1 MGSKMADHKIKILII
16 DDEKNIRLTLRDILE
31 DDGHLVVEAGTGED
45 GLELLKIES
54 VNLVLLDVR
63 LPGMDG
69 IEVLKEIR
77 KIDETLDVIMI
88 SGHATVGTAVDA
100 LRIGAYDF
108 LEKPLS
114 LARVKLAIRNLSEK
128 QTLAKRSA
136 LVQQT
141 QKDKYRLVGSS
152 PQIHQVLD
160 TARRVG
166 PTSAKVLIRGE
177 SGTGKELVAHAIH
190 AASPRAEDA
199 FVKFNAAAIP
209 SELVE
214 SELFGH
220 EKGAFTGAVG
230 QKKGKI
236 EMANGG
242 TLFLDEIGDMSLS
255 AQAKILRVLED
266 GKFERVGGTQ
276 TQTVDIRLLAATN
289 KPLEE
294 MVSAGSFRE
303 DLFYRLNVVPINLPP
318 LREREGDIKTLLNH
332 FLTFYAAELSLLP
345 KQFTRDAMN
354 MLVGYPFPG
363 NIREL
368 RNLIERLYILS
379 PNEEIDLPEVKPHL
393 NQVVSGEG
401 DTAIFTETRPFAEAK
416 RMFEERFLE
425 SQLRQHAGN
434 ISRTANSLGMQQS
447 NLSRKLKE
455 LGLGKS

>member
-1 MGSKMADHKIKILII
+1 MAEHKIKILII

-31 DDGHLVVEAGTGED
+31 DDGHHVLEAGSGED
-45 GLELLKIES
+45 GVTLLKQEN
-54 VNLVLLDVR
+54 VDLVLLDVR

-69 IEVLKEIR
+69 IETLKEIR
-77 KIDETLDVIMI
+77 KIDSGLDVIMI

-128 QTLAKRSA
+128 QSLSKRSI
-136 LVQQT
+136 LNQQT
-141 QKDKYRLVGSS
+141 QADKYRLVGKS
-152 PQIHQVLD
+152 PQIQMILE
-160 TARRVG
+160 TAKRVG
-166 PTSAKVLIRGE
+166 PTHAKVLIRGE

-190 AASPRAEDA
+190 AASPRADEP

-276 TQTVDIRLLAATN
+276 TQSVDIRLLAATN
-289 KPLEE
+289 KPLED
-294 MVSAGSFRE
+294 MVSQGRFRE

-318 LREREGDIKTLLNH
+318 LREREGDIK
-332 FLTFYAAELSLLP
+332 
-345 KQFTRDAMN
+345 RC
-354 MLVGYPFPG
+354 
-363 NIREL
+363 
-368 RNLIERLYILS
+368 
-379 PNEEIDLPEVKPHL
+379 
-393 NQVVSGEG
+393 
-401 DTAIFTETRPFAEAK
+401 
-416 RMFEERFLE
+416 
-425 SQLRQHAGN
+425 
-434 ISRTANSLGMQQS
+434 
-447 NLSRKLKE
+447 
-455 LGLGKS
+455 

>member
-1 MGSKMADHKIKILII
+1 MADHKIKILII

-31 DDGHLVVEAGTGED
+31 DEGHHVLEAGTGED
-45 GLELLKIES
+45 GLALLKNEN
-54 VNLVLLDVR
+54 VDLVLLDVR

-69 IEVLKEIR
+69 IEVLKGIR
-77 KIDETLDVIMI
+77 EIDETLDVIMI

-136 LVQQT
+136 VIQQT
-141 QKDKYRLVGSS
+141 QKDKYRLVGTS
-152 PQIHQVLD
+152 PQIEQVLE

-236 EMANGG
+236 EMANSG

-276 TQTVDIRLLAATN
+276 TQSVDIRLLAATN
-289 KPLEE
+289 KHLEE
-294 MVSAGSFRE
+294 MVSEGGFRE

-332 FLTFYAAELSLLP
+332 FLAHYAAELNLFP
-345 KQFTRDAMN
+345 KQFSRDAMN

-379 PNEEIDLPEVKPHL
+379 PNDEIDLPEVKPHL
-393 NQVVSGEG
+393 NQVVSAEG
-401 DTAIFTETRPFAEAK
+401 DAAIFAETRPFAEAK

>member
-1 MGSKMADHKIKILII
+1 MADHKIKILII

-31 DDGHLVVEAGTGED
+31 DEGHLVLDAGTGEA
-45 GLELLKIES
+45 GLELLKKEN

-69 IEVLKEIR
+69 IEVLKGIR
-77 KIDETLDVIMI
+77 KIDESLDVIMI

-128 QTLAKRSA
+128 QTLVKRSA
-136 LVQQT
+136 LIQQT
-141 QKDKYRLVGSS
+141 QKDKYRLVGNS
-152 PQIHQVLD
+152 PQIQQVLE

-236 EMANGG
+236 EMANAG

-276 TQTVDIRLLAATN
+276 TQSVDIRLLAATN

-294 MVSAGSFRE
+294 MVSQGKFRE
-303 DLFYRLNVVPINLPP
+303 DLFYRLNVVPINIPP
-318 LREREGDIKTLLNH
+318 LREREGDIKILVHH
-332 FLTFYAAELSLLP
+332 FLAHYAAELSLVP
-345 KQFTRDAMN
+345 KQFSRDAMN

-393 NQVVSGEG
+393 NQVISVEGEA
-401 DTAIFTETRPFAEAK
+401 AIFSETRPFAEAK

-434 ISRTANSLGMQQS
+434 ISRTAISLGMQQS

>member
-1 MGSKMADHKIKILII
+1 MTDHKIKILII

-31 DDGHLVVEAGTGED
+31 DDGHQVFDAESGEAG
-45 GLELLKIES
+45 LKLLKTAN
-54 VNLVLLDVR
+54 VDLVLLDVR

-69 IEVLKEIR
+69 VAVLKAIR
-77 KIDETLDVIMI
+77 KFDPDLDVIMI

-100 LRIGAYDF
+100 LRVGAYDF

-128 QTLAKRSA
+128 QSLLKQSTLN
-136 LVQQT
+136 QQT
-141 QKDKYRLVGSS
+141 QQDKYRLVGES
-152 PQIHQVLD
+152 PQIQQVLE

-166 PTSAKVLIRGE
+166 PTQAKVLIRGE
-177 SGTGKELVAHAIH
+177 SGTGKELIAHAIH
-190 AASPRAEDA
+190 AASSRAAEP

-236 EMANGG
+236 EMAHGG
-242 TLFLDEIGDMSLS
+242 TLFLDEIGDMGLS
-255 AQAKILRVLED
+255 AQSKILRVLED

-294 MVSAGSFRE
+294 MVSSGQFRE
-303 DLFYRLNVVPINLPP
+303 DLFYRLNVVPIKLPP
-318 LREREGDIKTLLNH
+318 LRERKGDTKRLLKH
-332 FLTFYAAELSLLP
+332 FLTYYAAELSLPP
-345 KQFTRDAMN
+345 KHFSRDA
-354 MLVGYPFPG
+354 LHALSKYPFPG

-368 RNLIERLYILS
+368 RNLVERLYILS
-379 PNEEIDLPEVKPHL
+379 PNTVIEFHEVQPHL
-393 NQVVSGEG
+393 NQIVTAEGES
-401 DTAIFTETRPFAEAK
+401 ALFVETRPFAEAK
-416 RMFEERFLE
+416 RMFEARFLE

-434 ISRTANSLGMQQS
+434 ISRTAASLGMQQS

-455 LGLGKS
+455 LGLGKA

>member
-1 MGSKMADHKIKILII
+1 MADYKIKILII

-31 DDGHLVVEAGTGED
+31 DEGHQVLEAGTGED
-45 GLELLKIES
+45 GLALLKNES

-69 IEVLKEIR
+69 IEVLKGIR
-77 KIDETLDVIMI
+77 EIDETLDVIMI

-136 LVQQT
+136 VIQQT

-152 PQIHQVLD
+152 PQIEQVLE

-166 PTSAKVLIRGE
+166 PTAAKVLIRGE

-190 AASPRAEDA
+190 AASSRAEDA

-276 TQTVDIRLLAATN
+276 TQSVDIRLLAATN

-294 MVSAGSFRE
+294 MVAEGRFRE

-332 FLTFYAAELSLLP
+332 FLSHYAAELSLLP
-345 KQFTRDAMN
+345 KQFSRDAMN

-379 PNEEIDLPEVKPHL
+379 PNQEIDLPEVKPHL
-393 NQVVSGEG
+393 NQVVSAEG
-401 DTAIFTETRPFAEAK
+401 DSAIFTETRPFAEAK

>member
-1 MGSKMADHKIKILII
+1 MADHKIKILII

-31 DDGHLVVEAGTGED
+31 DDGHLVLDAASGEAG
-45 GLELLKIES
+45 LETLKRES
-54 VNLVLLDVR
+54 VDLVLLDVR

-69 IEVLKEIR
+69 IEVLKAIR
-77 KIDETLDVIMI
+77 KIAEDLDVIMI

-128 QTLAKRSA
+128 QSLTKRTTLIKQSESI
-136 LVQQT
+136 
-141 QKDKYRLVGSS
+141 KYRLIGDS
-152 PQIHQVLD
+152 PQINLVLD

-166 PTSAKVLIRGE
+166 PTQAKVLIRGE

-190 AASPRAEDA
+190 AASSRGEDA

-230 QKKGKI
+230 QKKGKL

-276 TQTVDIRLLAATN
+276 TQSVDIRLLAATN

-294 MVSAGSFRE
+294 MVSTGLFRE

-318 LREREGDIKTLLNH
+318 LREREGDIKILLNH
-332 FLTFYAAELSLLP
+332 FLAHYAAELSLSP
-345 KQFTRDAMN
+345 KHFSRDAMT
-354 MLVGYPFPG
+354 MLVAYPFPG

-379 PNEEIDLPEVKPHL
+379 PNTEMDIHEIKPHL
-393 NQVVSGEG
+393 NQVISAEG
-401 DTAIFTETRPFAEAK
+401 DAAIFTETRPFSEAK

-434 ISRTANSLGMQQS
+434 ISRTAKSLSMQQS

-455 LGLGKS
+455 LGLGKP

>member
-1 MGSKMADHKIKILII
+1 MAEHKIKILII

-31 DDGHLVVEAGTGED
+31 DDGHQVVEAGSGEA
-45 GLELLKIES
+45 GLDLLKRES
-54 VNLVLLDVR
+54 ADLVLLDVR

-69 IEVLKEIR
+69 VEVLKAIR
-77 KIDETLDVIMI
+77 KLDENLDVIMI

-128 QTLAKRSA
+128 QSLKNKSA
-136 LVQQT
+136 LIQQS
-141 QKDKYRLVGSS
+141 DKVKYHMVGNS
-152 PQIHQVLD
+152 PQINLVLE

-166 PTSAKVLIRGE
+166 PTQAKVLIRGE

-190 AASPRAEDA
+190 AASARAEEA

-220 EKGAFTGAVG
+220 EKGAFTGAVS

-294 MVSAGSFRE
+294 MVSTGSFRE
-303 DLFYRLNVVPINLPP
+303 DLFYRLNVVPVNLPP
-318 LREREGDIKTLLNH
+318 LREREGDIKVLLNH
-332 FLTFYAAELSLLP
+332 FLAHYAAELSVAP
-345 KQFTRDAMN
+345 KHFSRDAMN

-379 PNEEIDLPEVKPHL
+379 PNTEIDINEVKPHL
-393 NQVVSGEG
+393 NQVVSPDG
-401 DTAIFTETRPFAEAK
+401 DAALFNETRPFAEAK
-416 RMFEERFLE
+416 RIFEERFLE

-434 ISRTANSLGMQQS
+434 ISRTASSLGMQQS

>member
-1 MGSKMADHKIKILII
+1 MKILII

-31 DDGHLVVEAGTGED
+31 DDGHHVLEAGSGED
-45 GLELLKIES
+45 GLDLLKKEN
-54 VNLVLLDVR
+54 VDLVLLDVR

-69 IEVLKEIR
+69 IEVLKGI
-77 KIDETLDVIMI
+77 KGIDESLDVIMI

-128 QTLAKRSA
+128 QSLSKRTA
-136 LVQQT
+136 VIEQT
-141 QKDKYRLVGSS
+141 QKDKYRLVGQS
-152 PQIHQVLD
+152 PQMEQVLD

-166 PTSAKVLIRGE
+166 PTQAKVLIRGE

-190 AASPRAEDA
+190 AASSRASEP

-236 EMANGG
+236 EMANSG

-276 TQTVDIRLLAATN
+276 TQSVDIRLLAATN

-294 MVSAGSFRE
+294 MVKAGQFRE

-318 LREREGDIKTLLNH
+318 LREREGDIKSLLTH
-332 FLTFYAAELSLLP
+332 FLAHYAAELSLIP
-345 KQFTRDAMN
+345 KHFSRDALK
-354 MLVGYPFPG
+354 MLIDYSFPG

-368 RNLIERLYILS
+368 RNLVERLYILS
-379 PNEEIDLPEVKPHL
+379 PNTEIDIAEVKPHL
-393 NQVVSGEG
+393 NQVAASEGEA
-401 DTAIFTETRPFAEAK
+401 AIFTETRSFADAK
-416 RMFEERFLE
+416 RIFEERYLE

-434 ISRTANSLGMQQS
+434 ISRTAKSLGMQQS

-455 LGLGKS
+455 LGLGKP

>member
-242 TLFLDEIGDMSLS
+242 TLFLDEIGDM
-255 AQAKILRVLED
+255 
-266 GKFERVGGTQ
+266 
-276 TQTVDIRLLAATN
+276 
-289 KPLEE
+289 
-294 MVSAGSFRE
+294 
-303 DLFYRLNVVPINLPP
+303 
-318 LREREGDIKTLLNH
+318 
-332 FLTFYAAELSLLP
+332 
-345 KQFTRDAMN
+345 
-354 MLVGYPFPG
+354 
-363 NIREL
+363 
-368 RNLIERLYILS
+368 
-379 PNEEIDLPEVKPHL
+379 
-393 NQVVSGEG
+393 
-401 DTAIFTETRPFAEAK
+401 
-416 RMFEERFLE
+416 
-425 SQLRQHAGN
+425 
-434 ISRTANSLGMQQS
+434 
-447 NLSRKLKE
+447 
-455 LGLGKS
+455 

>member
-1 MGSKMADHKIKILII
+1 MLEHKIKILIV

-31 DDGHLVVEAGTGED
+31 DDGHEVLEAGSGED
-45 GLELLKIES
+45 GLSTLKKQN
-54 VNLVLLDVR
+54 VDLVLLDVR

-69 IEVLKEIR
+69 IEVLKAIR
-77 KIDETLDVIMI
+77 DLDESLDVIMI

-128 QTLAKRSA
+128 QSLSKKSA

-141 QKDKYRLVGSS
+141 QKDKYNLIGGS
-152 PQIHQVLD
+152 PQIGNVLD
-160 TARRVG
+160 TAQRVG
-166 PTSAKVLIRGE
+166 PTQAKVLIRGE

-190 AASPRAEDA
+190 AASARAEES

-236 EMANGG
+236 EMAHSG

-276 TQTVDIRLLAATN
+276 TQSVDIRLLAATN

-294 MVSAGSFRE
+294 MVSTGKFRE

-318 LREREGDIKTLLNH
+318 LREREGDIKILLKH
-332 FLTFYAAELSLLP
+332 FLAHYAAELSLPP
-345 KQFTRDAMN
+345 KHFSRDALK
-354 MLVGYPFPG
+354 MLSDYSFPG

-368 RNLIERLYILS
+368 RNLVERLYILS
-379 PNEEIDLPEVKPHL
+379 PSTEIDIPEVKPHL
-393 NQVVSGEG
+393 NQVVSSEG
-401 DTAIFTETRPFAEAK
+401 DAAIFTETKPFTEAK
-416 RMFEERFLE
+416 RLFEERFLE

-434 ISRTANSLGMQQS
+434 ISRTAKSLGMQQS

>member
-1 MGSKMADHKIKILII
+1 MAEHKIKILVI

-31 DDGHLVVEAGTGED
+31 DDGHSVIEAGSGED
-45 GLELLKIES
+45 GLELLKNEN
-54 VNLVLLDVR
+54 VDLVLLDVR

-69 IEVLKEIR
+69 IEVLKGIR

-128 QTLAKRSA
+128 QTLSKRSV
-136 LVQQT
+136 LIQQA
-141 QKDKYRLVGSS
+141 QHDKYRMVGHS
-152 PQIHQVLD
+152 PQIQQVLD

-166 PTSAKVLIRGE
+166 PTQAKVLIRGE

-190 AASPRAEDA
+190 AASPRSEET

-209 SELVE
+209 TELVE

-294 MVSAGSFRE
+294 MVSVGGFRE

-332 FLTFYAAELSLLP
+332 FLGFYAAELSLTP
-345 KQFTRDAMN
+345 KRFSRDAMN
-354 MLVGYPFPG
+354 MLVGYQFPG

-379 PNEEIDLPEVKPHL
+379 PNEEIDIQEVKPHL
-393 NQVVSGEG
+393 NQVISSDG
-401 DTAIFTETRPFAEAK
+401 DVAIFNETRPFAEAK
-416 RMFEERFLE
+416 RLFEERFLE

-434 ISRTANSLGMQQS
+434 ISRTAQSLNMQQS

-455 LGLGKS
+455 LGLGKP

>member
-1 MGSKMADHKIKILII
+1 
-16 DDEKNIRLTLRDILE
+16 
-31 DDGHLVVEAGTGED
+31 
-45 GLELLKIES
+45 
-54 VNLVLLDVR
+54 
-63 LPGMDG
+63 
-69 IEVLKEIR
+69 
-77 KIDETLDVIMI
+77 
-88 SGHATVGTAVDA
+88 VGTAVDA

-128 QTLAKRSA
+128 QSLVQKSA
-136 LVQQT
+136 LIKQT
-141 QKDKYRLVGSS
+141 DQVKYRLVGES
-152 PQIHQVLD
+152 PQINQVLE

-166 PTSAKVLIRGE
+166 PTQAKVLIRGE

-190 AASPRAEDA
+190 TASQRSEAA

-209 SELVE
+209 TELVE

-276 TQTVDIRLLAATN
+276 TQSVDIRLLAATN

-294 MVSAGSFRE
+294 MVASGSFRE
-303 DLFYRLNVVPINLPP
+303 DLFYRLNVVPINLPA
-318 LREREGDIKTLLNH
+318 LRERVGDIRILLNY
-332 FLTFYAAELSLLP
+332 FLTHYAAELNLLP
-345 KQFTRDAMN
+345 KHFSRDALN
-354 MLVGYPFPG
+354 MLIDYPFPG

-379 PNEEIDLPEVKPHL
+379 PNMEIDIQEVKPHL
-393 NQVVSGEG
+393 NQMISVEG
-401 DTAIFTETRPFAEAK
+401 DNAIFEETRPFAEAK
-416 RMFEERFLE
+416 HLFEERFLE

-434 ISRTANSLGMQQS
+434 ISRTAKSLGMQQS

-455 LGLGKS
+455 LGLNKP

>member
-1 MGSKMADHKIKILII
+1 MAEHKIKILVI

-31 DDGHLVVEAGTGED
+31 DDGHHVLEAGSGED
-45 GLELLKIES
+45 GIDLLQKEN
-54 VNLVLLDVR
+54 VDLVLLDVR

-69 IEVLKEIR
+69 IEVLKAIR
-77 KIDETLDVIMI
+77 KQDESLDVIMI

-128 QTLAKRSA
+128 QTLSKRSV
-136 LVQQT
+136 LIQQS
-141 QKDKYRLVGSS
+141 QKDKYRLVGDS
-152 PQIHQVLD
+152 PQIETILE

-166 PTSAKVLIRGE
+166 PTHAKVLIRGE

-190 AASPRAEDA
+190 AASARAEET

-209 SELVE
+209 TELVE

-276 TQTVDIRLLAATN
+276 TQSVDIRLLAATN

-294 MVSAGSFRE
+294 MVSTGSFRE

-318 LREREGDIKTLLNH
+318 LREREGDIKILLNH
-332 FLTFYAAELSLLP
+332 FLGHYAAELSLMP
-345 KQFTRDAMN
+345 KHFSRDAMN
-354 MLVGYPFPG
+354 MLVDYPFPG

-368 RNLIERLYILS
+368 RNLVERLYILS
-379 PNEEIDLPEVKPHL
+379 PSTEVDIHEVKPHL
-393 NQVVSGEG
+393 NQVISADG
-401 DTAIFTETRPFAEAK
+401 DASIFTETRPFADAK

-434 ISRTANSLGMQQS
+434 ISRTAKNLGMQQS

-455 LGLGKS
+455 LGLGKP

>member
-1 MGSKMADHKIKILII
+1 MPEHKIKILVI

-31 DDGHLVVEAGTGED
+31 DDGHHVLDAETGEA
-45 GLELLKIES
+45 GLELLKRENVDLI
-54 VNLVLLDVR
+54 LLDVR

-69 IEVLKEIR
+69 IEVLKAIR
-77 KIDETLDVIMI
+77 EIDEELDVIMI
-88 SGHATVGTAVDA
+88 SGNATVGTAVDA

-128 QTLAKRSA
+128 QTLIKRTA
-136 LVQQT
+136 ITQQT
-141 QKDKYRLVGSS
+141 QKDKYHLVGEST
-152 PQIHQVLD
+152 QIGMVLE

-166 PTSAKVLIRGE
+166 PTHAKVLIRGE

-190 AASPRAEDA
+190 AASARAEEA

-230 QKKGKI
+230 SKKGKI
-236 EMANGG
+236 EMADGG

-255 AQAKILRVLED
+255 AQAKILRILED

-276 TQTVDIRLLAATN
+276 TQSVDIRLLAATN

-294 MVSAGSFRE
+294 MVAEGLFRE

-318 LREREGDIKTLLNH
+318 LREREGDIRILLNH
-332 FLTFYAAELSLLP
+332 FLNHYAAELSLAP
-345 KQFTRDAMN
+345 KHFSRDAMN
-354 MLVGYPFPG
+354 MLIGYPFPG

-379 PNEEIDLPEVKPHL
+379 PNIEIDINEVKPHL
-393 NQVVSGEG
+393 NQVITSEG
-401 DTAIFTETRPFAEAK
+401 DAAIFTETRPFVDAK

-434 ISRTANSLGMQQS
+434 ISRTASSLGMQQS

>member
-1 MGSKMADHKIKILII
+1 MAEHKIKILVI

-31 DDGHLVVEAGTGED
+31 DDGHHVLEAGSGED
-45 GLELLKIES
+45 GIDLLQKEN
-54 VNLVLLDVR
+54 VDLVLLDVR

-69 IEVLKEIR
+69 IEVLKAIR
-77 KIDETLDVIMI
+77 KQDESLDVIMI

-128 QTLAKRSA
+128 QTLSKRSV
-136 LVQQT
+136 LIQQS
-141 QKDKYRLVGSS
+141 QKDKYRLVGDS
-152 PQIHQVLD
+152 PQIETILE

-166 PTSAKVLIRGE
+166 PTHAKVLIRGE

-190 AASPRAEDA
+190 AASARAEET

-209 SELVE
+209 TELVE
-214 SELFGH
+214 RELFGH

-276 TQTVDIRLLAATN
+276 TQSVDIRLLAATN

-294 MVSAGSFRE
+294 MVSTGSFRE

-318 LREREGDIKTLLNH
+318 LREREGDIKILLNH
-332 FLTFYAAELSLLP
+332 FLGHYAAELSLMP
-345 KQFTRDAMN
+345 KHFSRDAMN
-354 MLVGYPFPG
+354 MLVDYPFPG

-368 RNLIERLYILS
+368 RNLVERLYILS
-379 PNEEIDLPEVKPHL
+379 PSTEVDIHEVKPHL
-393 NQVVSGEG
+393 NQVISADG
-401 DTAIFTETRPFAEAK
+401 DASIFTETRPFADAK

-434 ISRTANSLGMQQS
+434 ISRTAKNLGMQQS

-455 LGLGKS
+455 LGLGKP

>member
-1 MGSKMADHKIKILII
+1 MDSKMADHKIKILII

-31 DDGHLVVEAGTGED
+31 DEGHHVLEAGTGED
-45 GLELLKIES
+45 GLALLKNEN
-54 VNLVLLDVR
+54 VDLVLLDVR

-69 IEVLKEIR
+69 IEVLKGIR
-77 KIDETLDVIMI
+77 EIDETLDVIMI

-136 LVQQT
+136 VIQQT
-141 QKDKYRLVGSS
+141 QKDKYRLVGTS
-152 PQIHQVLD
+152 PQIEQVLE

-236 EMANGG
+236 EMANSG

-276 TQTVDIRLLAATN
+276 TQSVDIRLLAATN
-289 KPLEE
+289 KHLEE
-294 MVSAGSFRE
+294 MVSEGGFRE

-332 FLTFYAAELSLLP
+332 FLAHYAAELNLFP
-345 KQFTRDAMN
+345 KQFSRDAMN

-379 PNEEIDLPEVKPHL
+379 PNDEIDLPEVKPHL
-393 NQVVSGEG
+393 NQVVSAEG
-401 DTAIFTETRPFAEAK
+401 DAAIFAETRPFAEAK

>member
-1 MGSKMADHKIKILII
+1 MAEHKIKILVI

-31 DDGHLVVEAGTGED
+31 DDGHNVIEAGSGED
-45 GLELLKIES
+45 GLELLKNEN
-54 VNLVLLDVR
+54 VDLVLLDVR

-69 IEVLKEIR
+69 IEVLKGIR
-77 KIDETLDVIMI
+77 KLDETLDVIMI

-128 QTLAKRSA
+128 QTLSKRSV
-136 LVQQT
+136 LIQQA
-141 QKDKYRLVGSS
+141 QHDKYRLIGTS
-152 PQIHQVLD
+152 PQIQQVLD
-160 TARRVG
+160 TAHRVG
-166 PTSAKVLIRGE
+166 PTQAKVLIRGE

-190 AASPRAEDA
+190 SASPRSEET

-209 SELVE
+209 NELVE

-242 TLFLDEIGDMSLS
+242 TLFLDEIGDMTLS

-294 MVSAGSFRE
+294 MVSSGSFRE

-332 FLTFYAAELSLLP
+332 FLEFYAAELSLTP
-345 KQFTRDAMN
+345 KHFSRDAMN

-379 PNEEIDLPEVKPHL
+379 PNLEIDIQEVKPHL
-393 NQVVSGEG
+393 NQVISSDG
-401 DTAIFTETRPFAEAK
+401 DVAIFNETRPFAEAK
-416 RMFEERFLE
+416 RLFEERFLE

-434 ISRTANSLGMQQS
+434 ISRTAQSLNMQQS

-455 LGLGKS
+455 LGLGKP

>member
-1 MGSKMADHKIKILII
+1 MMK
-16 DDEKNIRLTLRDILE
+16 KNIRLTLRDILE
-31 DDGHLVVEAGTGED
+31 DEGHHVLEAGTGEN
-45 GLELLKIES
+45 GLALLKDES
-54 VNLVLLDVR
+54 VDLVLLDVR
-63 LPGMDG
+63 LPGMDD
-69 IEVLKEIR
+69 IEVLKGIR

-128 QTLAKRSA
+128 QTLTKRSA
-136 LVQQT
+136 IIQQT
-141 QKDKYRLVGSS
+141 QQDKYRLVGSS
-152 PQIHQVLD
+152 PQIQQVLE

-190 AASPRAEDA
+190 AASPRADDA

-276 TQTVDIRLLAATN
+276 TQSVDIRLLAATN

-294 MVSAGSFRE
+294 MVSVGRFRE

-318 LREREGDIKTLLNH
+318 LREREGDIKTLVNH
-332 FLTFYAAELSLLP
+332 FLAHYAAELSLLP
-345 KQFTRDAMN
+345 KQFSRDAMN

-393 NQVVSGEG
+393 NQVVSAEG
-401 DTAIFTETRPFAEAK
+401 DAAIFTETRPFADAK

>member
-1 MGSKMADHKIKILII
+1 MAEHKIKILVI

-31 DDGHLVVEAGTGED
+31 DDGHIVLEAGSGED
-45 GLELLKIES
+45 GIEILKKE
-54 VNLVLLDVR
+54 NADLVLLDIR

-69 IEVLKEIR
+69 IEVLKAIR
-77 KIDETLDVIMI
+77 ELDESLDVIMI

-128 QTLAKRSA
+128 QSLSKRTA
-136 LVQQT
+136 VIEQT
-141 QKDKYRLVGSS
+141 QKDKYNLVGSS
-152 PQIHQVLD
+152 PQIELVLE

-166 PTSAKVLIRGE
+166 PTQAKVLIRGE

-190 AASPRAEDA
+190 AASPRVKEP

-236 EMANGG
+236 EMAHGG

-276 TQTVDIRLLAATN
+276 TQSVDIRLLAATN

-294 MVSAGSFRE
+294 MVTSGGFRE

-318 LREREGDIKTLLNH
+318 LREREGDIKTLLIH
-332 FLTFYAAELSLLP
+332 FLGHYAAELSIAP
-345 KQFTRDAMN
+345 KHFSRDAMK
-354 MLVGYPFPG
+354 MLSDYAFPG

-368 RNLIERLYILS
+368 RNLVERLYILS
-379 PNEEIDLPEVKPHL
+379 PNTEIDIPEVKPHL
-393 NQVVSGEG
+393 NQVISADGEA
-401 DTAIFTETRPFAEAK
+401 AIFSETRPFSDAK
-416 RMFEERFLE
+416 RIFEERYLE

-434 ISRTANSLGMQQS
+434 ISRTAKSLGMQQS

-455 LGLGKS
+455 LGLSKS

>member
-1 MGSKMADHKIKILII
+1 MK
-16 DDEKNIRLTLRDILE
+16 KNIRLTLRDILE
-31 DDGHLVVEAGTGED
+31 DEGHHVLEAGTGEN
-45 GLELLKIES
+45 GLALLKDES
-54 VNLVLLDVR
+54 VDLVLLDVR
-63 LPGMDG
+63 LPGMDD
-69 IEVLKEIR
+69 IEVLKGIR

-128 QTLAKRSA
+128 QTLTKRSA
-136 LVQQT
+136 IIQQT
-141 QKDKYRLVGSS
+141 QQDKYRLVGSS
-152 PQIHQVLD
+152 PQIQQVLE

-190 AASPRAEDA
+190 AASPRADDA

-276 TQTVDIRLLAATN
+276 TQSVDIRLLAATN

-294 MVSAGSFRE
+294 MVSVGRFRE

-318 LREREGDIKTLLNH
+318 LREREGDIKTLVNH
-332 FLTFYAAELSLLP
+332 FLAHYAAELSLLP
-345 KQFTRDAMN
+345 KQFSRDAMN

-393 NQVVSGEG
+393 NQVVSAEG
-401 DTAIFTETRPFAEAK
+401 DAAIFTETRPFADAK

>member
-1 MGSKMADHKIKILII
+1 MADHKIKILII

-31 DDGHLVVEAGTGED
+31 DDGHQVVEAGSGEA
-45 GLELLKIES
+45 GLDLLKQQN
-54 VNLVLLDVR
+54 VDLVLLDVR

-69 IEVLKEIR
+69 IEVLKSIR
-77 KIDETLDVIMI
+77 KTDEELDVIMI

-128 QTLAKRSA
+128 QSLIKRSTLIKQA
-136 LVQQT
+136 DKV
-141 QKDKYRLVGSS
+141 KYRLVGDS
-152 PQIHQVLD
+152 PQINQVLD

-166 PTSAKVLIRGE
+166 PTHAKVLIRGE

-190 AASPRAEDA
+190 AASTRSEEA

-236 EMANGG
+236 EMAHSG

-276 TQTVDIRLLAATN
+276 TQSVDIRLLAATN

-294 MVSAGSFRE
+294 MVSSGAFRE
-303 DLFYRLNVVPINLPP
+303 DLFYRLNVVPIYLPP
-318 LREREGDIKTLLNH
+318 LREREGDIRSLLKHFLNH
-332 FLTFYAAELSLLP
+332 YAAELNLLP
-345 KQFTRDAMN
+345 KCFSRDAMN
-354 MLVGYPFPG
+354 MLVAYPFPG

-379 PNEEIDLPEVKPHL
+379 PNTEIDIHEVKPHL
-393 NQVVSGEG
+393 NQVISAEG
-401 DTAIFTETRPFAEAK
+401 DTAIFSDTRPFAEAK
-416 RMFEERFLE
+416 RIFEERFLE

-434 ISRTANSLGMQQS
+434 ISRTAQSLGMQQS

-455 LGLGKS
+455 LGLGKP

>member
-1 MGSKMADHKIKILII
+1 MADHKIKILII

-31 DDGHLVVEAGTGED
+31 DEGHHVLEAGTGED
-45 GLELLKIES
+45 GLALLKNEN
-54 VNLVLLDVR
+54 VDLVLLDVR

-69 IEVLKEIR
+69 IEVLKGIR
-77 KIDETLDVIMI
+77 EIDETLDVIMI

-136 LVQQT
+136 VIQQT
-141 QKDKYRLVGSS
+141 QKDKYRLVGTS
-152 PQIHQVLD
+152 PQIEQVLE

-236 EMANGG
+236 EMANSG

-276 TQTVDIRLLAATN
+276 TQSVDIRLLAATN
-289 KPLEE
+289 KHLEE
-294 MVSAGSFRE
+294 MVSEGGFRE

-332 FLTFYAAELSLLP
+332 SLAHYAAELNLFP
-345 KQFTRDAMN
+345 KQFSRDAMN

-379 PNEEIDLPEVKPHL
+379 PNDEIDLPEVKPHL
-393 NQVVSGEG
+393 NQVVSAEG
-401 DTAIFTETRPFAEAK
+401 DAAIFAETRPFAEAK

>member
-1 MGSKMADHKIKILII
+1 MAEHKIKILII

-31 DDGHLVVEAGTGED
+31 DDGHLVLEAGSGED
-45 GLELLKIES
+45 GLNLLQNEN
-54 VNLVLLDVR
+54 VDMVLLDVR

-69 IEVLKEIR
+69 IDVLKAIR
-77 KIDETLDVIMI
+77 KIDKSLDVIMI

-128 QTLAKRSA
+128 QSLINRSA
-136 LVQQT
+136 LIQQT
-141 QKDKYRLVGSS
+141 QKDKYLLVGES
-152 PQIHQVLD
+152 PQIKMVMD

-166 PTSAKVLIRGE
+166 PTHAKVLIRGE

-190 AASPRAEDA
+190 AASSRSEET

-209 SELVE
+209 TELVE

-220 EKGAFTGAVG
+220 EKGAFTGAVA

-236 EMANGG
+236 EMANAG

-276 TQTVDIRLLAATN
+276 TQTVDIRLIAATN

-294 MVSAGSFRE
+294 MVSTGNFRE

-318 LREREGDIKTLLNH
+318 LREREGDVKALLNH
-332 FLTFYAAELSLLP
+332 FLAHYAAELSLAP
-345 KQFTRDAMN
+345 KHFTRDAIN
-354 MLVGYPFPG
+354 MLSDYAFPG

-379 PNEEIDLPEVKPHL
+379 PNLEIDIHEVKPHL
-393 NQVVSGEG
+393 NQVISSEG
-401 DTAIFTETRPFAEAK
+401 DSAIFTETRPFTEAK

-425 SQLRQHAGN
+425 SQLRQHAWN
-434 ISRTANSLGMQQS
+434 ISRTAKHLGMQQS

-455 LGLGKS
+455 LGLGKA

>member
-1 MGSKMADHKIKILII
+1 MMK
-16 DDEKNIRLTLRDILE
+16 KNIRLTLRDILE
-31 DDGHLVVEAGTGED
+31 DEGHHVLEAGTGEN
-45 GLELLKIES
+45 GLALLKDES
-54 VNLVLLDVR
+54 VDLVLLDVR

-69 IEVLKEIR
+69 IEVLKGIR

-128 QTLAKRSA
+128 QTLTKRSA
-136 LVQQT
+136 IIQQT
-141 QKDKYRLVGSS
+141 QQDKYRLVGSS
-152 PQIHQVLD
+152 PQIQQVLE

-190 AASPRAEDA
+190 AASPRADDA

-276 TQTVDIRLLAATN
+276 TQSVDIRLLAATN

-294 MVSAGSFRE
+294 MVSVGRFRE

-318 LREREGDIKTLLNH
+318 LREREGDIKTLVNH
-332 FLTFYAAELSLLP
+332 FLAHYAAELSLLP
-345 KQFTRDAMN
+345 KQFSRDAMN

-393 NQVVSGEG
+393 NQVVSAEG
-401 DTAIFTETRPFAEAK
+401 DAAIFTETRPFADAK

>member
-1 MGSKMADHKIKILII
+1 MADHKIKILII

-31 DDGHLVVEAGTGED
+31 DEGHHVLEAGTGED
-45 GLELLKIES
+45 GLALLKNEN
-54 VNLVLLDVR
+54 VDLVLLDVR

-69 IEVLKEIR
+69 IEVLKGIR
-77 KIDETLDVIMI
+77 EIDETLDVIMI

-136 LVQQT
+136 VIQQT
-141 QKDKYRLVGSS
+141 QKDKYRLVGTS
-152 PQIHQVLD
+152 PQIEQVLE

-214 SELFGH
+214 SVLFGH

-236 EMANGG
+236 EMANSG

-276 TQTVDIRLLAATN
+276 TQSVDIRLLAATN
-289 KPLEE
+289 KHLEE
-294 MVSAGSFRE
+294 MVSEGGFRE

-332 FLTFYAAELSLLP
+332 FLAHYAAELNLFP
-345 KQFTRDAMN
+345 KQFSRDAMN

-379 PNEEIDLPEVKPHL
+379 PNDEIDLPEVKPHL
-393 NQVVSGEG
+393 NQVVSAEG
-401 DTAIFTETRPFAEAK
+401 DAAIFAETRPFAEAK

>member
-1 MGSKMADHKIKILII
+1 MMK
-16 DDEKNIRLTLRDILE
+16 KNIRLTLRDILE
-31 DDGHLVVEAGTGED
+31 DEGHHVLEAGTGEN
-45 GLELLKIES
+45 GLALLKDES
-54 VNLVLLDVR
+54 VDLVLLDVR

-69 IEVLKEIR
+69 IEVLKGIR

-100 LRIGAYDF
+100 LRFGAYDF

-114 LARVKLAIRNLSEK
+114 LTRVKLAIRNLSEK
-128 QTLAKRSA
+128 QTLTKRSA
-136 LVQQT
+136 IIQQT
-141 QKDKYRLVGSS
+141 QQDKYRLVGSS
-152 PQIHQVLD
+152 PQIQQVLE

-190 AASPRAEDA
+190 AASPRADDA

-276 TQTVDIRLLAATN
+276 TQSVDIRLLAATN

-294 MVSAGSFRE
+294 MVSVGRFRE

-318 LREREGDIKTLLNH
+318 LREREGDIKTLVNH
-332 FLTFYAAELSLLP
+332 FLAHYAAELSLLP
-345 KQFTRDAMN
+345 KQFSRDAMN

-393 NQVVSGEG
+393 NQVVSAEG
-401 DTAIFTETRPFAEAK
+401 DAAIFTETRPFADAK

>member
-1 MGSKMADHKIKILII
+1 MSDQKIKILII

-31 DDGHLVVEAGTGED
+31 DDGHEVVEAGSGED
-45 GLELLKIES
+45 GLALLKQENVS
-54 VNLVLLDVR
+54 LVLLDVR

-69 IEVLKEIR
+69 IETLKGIR
-77 KIDETLDVIMI
+77 EMDDTLDVIMI

-100 LRIGAYDF
+100 LRMGAYDF

-128 QTLAKRSA
+128 QSLIKRSV
-136 LVQQT
+136 LNQQT
-141 QKDKYRLVGSS
+141 QHDKYRLVGKS
-152 PQIHQVLD
+152 PQILTVLD
-160 TARRVG
+160 TAKRVG
-166 PTSAKVLIRGE
+166 PTQAKVLIRGE

-190 AASPRAEDA
+190 SSSARADES

-209 SELVE
+209 TELVE

-236 EMANGG
+236 EMAHGG

-276 TQTVDIRLLAATN
+276 TQSVDIRLIAATN

-294 MVSAGSFRE
+294 MVSQATFRE

-318 LREREGDIKTLLNH
+318 LREREGDIKTLLVHFMNH
-332 FLTFYAAELSLLP
+332 YAAELSLQP
-345 KQFTRDAMN
+345 KNFTRDAMN
-354 MLVGYPFPG
+354 MLADYPFPG

-368 RNLIERLYILS
+368 RNLVERLYILS
-379 PNEEIDLPEVKPHL
+379 PNEEIDIHEVKPHL
-393 NQVVSGEG
+393 NQVISVEGES
-401 DTAIFTETRPFAEAK
+401 ALFTETRPFSEAK
-416 RMFEERFLE
+416 RIFEERFLE
-425 SQLRQHAGN
+425 SQLRQHAWN
-434 ISRTANSLGMQQS
+434 ISRTAKHLGMQQS

-455 LGLGKS
+455 LGLEKSR

>member
-1 MGSKMADHKIKILII
+1 MAEHKIKILVI

-31 DDGHLVVEAGTGED
+31 DDGHSVIEAGTGED
-45 GLELLKIES
+45 GLALLKNEN
-54 VNLVLLDVR
+54 VDLVLLDVR

-69 IEVLKEIR
+69 IEVLKGIR
-77 KIDETLDVIMI
+77 KIDESLDVIMI
-88 SGHATVGTAVDA
+88 SGHATVATAVDA

-128 QTLAKRSA
+128 QTLSKRSV
-136 LVQQT
+136 LIQQA
-141 QKDKYRLVGSS
+141 QHDKYRLIGNS
-152 PQIHQVLD
+152 PQIQQVLE

-166 PTSAKVLIRGE
+166 PTQAKVLIRGE

-190 AASPRAEDA
+190 AASPRSTET

-276 TQTVDIRLLAATN
+276 TQSVDIRLLAATN

-294 MVSAGSFRE
+294 MVSVGKFRE

-332 FLTFYAAELSLLP
+332 FLGFYAAELSLAP
-345 KQFTRDAMN
+345 KHFSRDALN

-379 PNEEIDLPEVKPHL
+379 PNEEIDIQEVKPHL
-393 NQVVSGEG
+393 NQVISSDG
-401 DTAIFTETRPFAEAK
+401 DVAIFNETRPFAEAK
-416 RMFEERFLE
+416 RLFEERFLE

-434 ISRTANSLGMQQS
+434 ISRTAQSLNMQQS

-455 LGLGKS
+455 LGLGKP

>member
-1 MGSKMADHKIKILII
+1 MK
-16 DDEKNIRLTLRDILE
+16 KNIRLTLRDILE
-31 DDGHLVVEAGTGED
+31 DEGHHVLEAGTGEN
-45 GLELLKIES
+45 GLALLKDES
-54 VNLVLLDVR
+54 VDLVLLDVR

-69 IEVLKEIR
+69 IEVLKGIR

-128 QTLAKRSA
+128 QTLTKRSA
-136 LVQQT
+136 IIQQT
-141 QKDKYRLVGSS
+141 QQDKYRLVGSS
-152 PQIHQVLD
+152 PQIQQVLE

-190 AASPRAEDA
+190 AASPRADDA

-276 TQTVDIRLLAATN
+276 TQSVDIRLLAATN

-294 MVSAGSFRE
+294 MVSVGRFRE

-318 LREREGDIKTLLNH
+318 LREREGDIKTLVNH
-332 FLTFYAAELSLLP
+332 FLAHYAAELSLLP
-345 KQFTRDAMN
+345 KQFSRDAMN

-393 NQVVSGEG
+393 NQVVSAEG
-401 DTAIFTETRPFAEAK
+401 DAAIFTETRPFADAK

>member
-1 MGSKMADHKIKILII
+1 MADHKIKILII

-31 DDGHLVVEAGTGED
+31 DEGHNVLEAGTGED
-45 GLELLKIES
+45 GLALLKNES
-54 VNLVLLDVR
+54 VDLVLLDVR

-69 IEVLKEIR
+69 IEVLKGIR
-77 KIDETLDVIMI
+77 EIDETLDVIMI

-136 LVQQT
+136 VIQQT
-141 QKDKYRLVGSS
+141 QKDKYRLVGTS
-152 PQIHQVLD
+152 PQIGQVLE

-166 PTSAKVLIRGE
+166 PTAAKVLIRGE

-236 EMANGG
+236 EMAHSG

-276 TQTVDIRLLAATN
+276 TQSVDIRLLAATN

-294 MVSAGSFRE
+294 MVAEGKFRE

-332 FLTFYAAELSLLP
+332 FLAHYAAELNLFP
-345 KQFTRDAMN
+345 KQFSRDAMN

-393 NQVVSGEG
+393 NQVVSAEG
-401 DTAIFTETRPFAEAK
+401 DAAIFTETRPFAEAK

>member
-1 MGSKMADHKIKILII
+1 MLEHKIKILIV

-31 DDGHLVVEAGTGED
+31 DDGHEVLEAGSGED
-45 GLELLKIES
+45 GLSTLKRQN
-54 VNLVLLDVR
+54 VDLVLLDVR

-69 IEVLKEIR
+69 IEVLKAIR
-77 KIDETLDVIMI
+77 DLDEGLDVIMI

-128 QTLAKRSA
+128 QSLSKKSA

-141 QKDKYRLVGSS
+141 QKDKYNLIGAS
-152 PQIHQVLD
+152 PQIGNVLD
-160 TARRVG
+160 TAQRVG
-166 PTSAKVLIRGE
+166 PTQAKVLIRGE

-190 AASPRAEDA
+190 AASARAEES

-236 EMANGG
+236 EMAHSG

-276 TQTVDIRLLAATN
+276 TQSVDIRLLAATN

-294 MVSAGSFRE
+294 MVSTGTFRE

-318 LREREGDIKTLLNH
+318 LREREGDIKILLKH
-332 FLTFYAAELSLLP
+332 FLTHYAAELSLPP
-345 KQFTRDAMN
+345 KHFSRDALK
-354 MLVGYPFPG
+354 MLSDYSFPG

-368 RNLIERLYILS
+368 RNLVERLYILS
-379 PNEEIDLPEVKPHL
+379 PSTEIDIHEVKPHL
-393 NQVVSGEG
+393 NQVVSSEG
-401 DTAIFTETRPFAEAK
+401 DAAIFTETKPFTEAK
-416 RMFEERFLE
+416 RLFEERFLE

-434 ISRTANSLGMQQS
+434 ISRTAKSLGMQQS

-455 LGLGKS
+455 LGLGKP

>member
-1 MGSKMADHKIKILII
+1 MADHKIKILII

-31 DDGHLVVEAGTGED
+31 DDGHHVLDAGSGEAG
-45 GLELLKIES
+45 LAIFKQQS
-54 VNLVLLDVR
+54 VDLVLLDVR

-69 IEVLKEIR
+69 IEVLKAIR
-77 KIDETLDVIMI
+77 KINEELDVIMI

-128 QTLAKRSA
+128 QTLLKRST
-136 LVQQT
+136 LIQQT
-141 QKDKYRLVGSS
+141 EKVKYRMIGTS
-152 PQIHQVLD
+152 PQIELVLE

-166 PTSAKVLIRGE
+166 PTQAKVLIRGE

-190 AASPRAEDA
+190 TASSRANEA

-276 TQTVDIRLLAATN
+276 TQSVDIRLLAATN

-294 MVSAGSFRE
+294 LVSTGLFRE

-318 LREREGDIKTLLNH
+318 LREREGDIKVLINH
-332 FLTFYAAELSLLP
+332 FLAHYAAELSLQP
-345 KQFTRDAMN
+345 KRFSRDAMN

-379 PNEEIDLPEVKPHL
+379 PNMEIDIQEVKPHL
-393 NQVVSGEG
+393 NQVISTTG
-401 DTAIFTETRPFAEAK
+401 DATIFSETRPFTEAK
-416 RMFEERFLE
+416 RMFEESFLE

-434 ISRTANSLGMQQS
+434 ISRTAKSLGMQQS

>member
-1 MGSKMADHKIKILII
+1 MAEHKIKILVI

-31 DDGHLVVEAGTGED
+31 DDGHIVLEAGSGED
-45 GLELLKIES
+45 GIEILKKE
-54 VNLVLLDVR
+54 NADLVLLDIR

-69 IEVLKEIR
+69 IEVLKAIR
-77 KIDETLDVIMI
+77 ELDESLDVIMI

-128 QTLAKRSA
+128 QSLSKRTA
-136 LVQQT
+136 VIEQT
-141 QKDKYRLVGSS
+141 QKDKYNLVGSS
-152 PQIHQVLD
+152 PQIELVLE

-166 PTSAKVLIRGE
+166 PTQAKVLIRGE

-190 AASPRAEDA
+190 AASPRVKEP

-236 EMANGG
+236 EMAHGG

-276 TQTVDIRLLAATN
+276 TQSVDIRLLAATN

-294 MVSAGSFRE
+294 MVTSGGFRE

-318 LREREGDIKTLLNH
+318 LREREGDIKTLLIH
-332 FLTFYAAELSLLP
+332 FLGHYAAELSIAP
-345 KQFTRDAMN
+345 KHFSRDAMK
-354 MLVGYPFPG
+354 MLSDYAFPG
-363 NIREL
+363 NIR
-368 RNLIERLYILS
+368 
-379 PNEEIDLPEVKPHL
+379 
-393 NQVVSGEG
+393 
-401 DTAIFTETRPFAEAK
+401 
-416 RMFEERFLE
+416 
-425 SQLRQHAGN
+425 
-434 ISRTANSLGMQQS
+434 
-447 NLSRKLKE
+447 
-455 LGLGKS
+455 

>member
-1 MGSKMADHKIKILII
+1 MAEHKIKILII

-31 DDGHLVVEAGTGED
+31 DDGHQVLEAGTGEAGVD
-45 GLELLKIES
+45 LLKRE
-54 VNLVLLDVR
+54 NADLVLLDVR

-69 IEVLKEIR
+69 IEVLKAI
-77 KIDETLDVIMI
+77 KKFDETLDVIMI

-128 QTLAKRSA
+128 QSLINRSA
-136 LVQQT
+136 LNQQSD
-141 QKDKYRLVGSS
+141 KVKYRMIGDS
-152 PQIHQVLD
+152 PQINIVLE

-166 PTSAKVLIRGE
+166 PTQAKVLIRGE

-190 AASPRAEDA
+190 AASVRAEEA

-220 EKGAFTGAVG
+220 EKGSFTGAVA

-276 TQTVDIRLLAATN
+276 TQSVDIRLLAATN

-294 MVSAGSFRE
+294 MVASSTFRE
-303 DLFYRLNVVPINLPP
+303 DLFYRLNVVPVNLPP

-332 FLTFYAAELSLLP
+332 FLGHYAAELSVMP
-345 KQFTRDAMN
+345 KHFSRDAMN

-379 PNEEIDLPEVKPHL
+379 PNTEIDINEVKPHL
-393 NQVVSGEG
+393 NQVISTEGE
-401 DTAIFTETRPFAEAK
+401 TAIFTETRPFAEAK

-455 LGLGKS
+455 LGLGKV